1 MTITRSGMT
10 PEAIEELISQWVAE
24 ALVAQE
30 ANRNAGLI
38 GENQS
43 HNGDDD
49 DNKNGNHGNNNRD
62 GNQNGGNRGARINA
76 LMVRENGVCV
86 SCQQLF
92 PKLLSEVRYLHLA
105 YEMPWKELMKL
116 MIEELTLLC
125 PKMVPEENDKI
136 ERSAEQKRK
145 FNNNPRGN
153 RVQQI
158 PFKRQ
163 NVDQAYTVGN
173 NEKKGYV
180 GSAPYYY
187 KCRLH
192 HEGPC
197 TVKCTNCKKVD
208 HMARDCKTIIAA
220 QTSRAPIVN
229 QRVMTC
235 FGCDGQGNY
244 KSDYPKLKNQNC
256 GNKVDINDACG
267 RAYALGGGDSNLD
280 SNVVTGTFLL
290 NNRYPYILFDSSVD
304 RSFISTT
311 FSALID
317 IPPTVLDV
325 SYIVELADGRIARS
339 DTIIRGCT
347 LNLLHH
353 PFNIDL
359 MPVELGSFDVII
371 GMDWL
376 SKHHAVIVCDE
387 KIVRIPYGN
396 EILMVSVKKTEGKL
410 EEKRLEDVPIIQDFS
425 EGAPVLFVKKKD
437 RSFCMYIDYRELNK
451 LTVKNRYPIPGI
463 DDLFD
468 QLQGS
473 SVYSMIDQRSGY
485 HQLPVRDEDIP
496 KTAFRTRL
504 SGYYRRFIEG
514 FSKIARPMTK
524 LTQKSVKYEWE

>member
-1 MTITRSGMT
+1 MT
-10 PEAIEELISQWVAE
+10 PEAIEELISQWVVE

-38 GENQS
+38 RENQS
-43 HNGDDD
+43 QNGDDD
-49 DNKNGNHGNNNRD
+49 DNENGNHGNNNGD
-62 GNQNGGNRGARINA
+62 GNQNGGNGGARRNA
-76 LMVRENGVCV
+76 LMVRENRVGV
-86 SCQQLF
+86 SCQQLS
-92 PKLLSEVRYLHLA
+92 PKLLSEVCYLHLA

-125 PKMVPEENDKI
+125 PRMVPKENDKI

-145 FNNNPRGN
+145 FDNNPRGN
-153 RVQQI
+153 HVQQT

-208 HMARDCKTIIAA
+208 HMARTVA
-220 QTSRAPIVN
+220 
-229 QRVMTC
+229 
-235 FGCDGQGNY
+235 
-244 KSDYPKLKNQNC
+244 
-256 GNKVDINDACG
+256 INDACG
-267 RAYALGGGDSNLD
+267 RAYALGGGDRNSD
-280 SNVVTGTFLL
+280 SNVV
-290 NNRYPYILFDSSVD
+290 
-304 RSFISTT
+304 
-311 FSALID
+311 
-317 IPPTVLDV
+317 TVLDV
-325 SYIVELADGRIARS
+325 SYTVKLADGRIARS

-359 MPVELGSFDVII
+359 MPVELGSFDVIM

-396 EILMVSVKKTEGKL
+396 KILMVSVKKTEDKS
-410 EEKRLEDVPIIQDFS
+410 EEKQLEDVLIIQDFRES
-425 EGAPVLFVKKKD
+425 KDEHEENLKIILELLKKE
-437 RSFCMYIDYRELNK
+437 ELYAK
-451 LTVKNRYPIPGI
+451 FSKCLA
-463 DDLFD
+463 D
-468 QLQGS
+468 
-473 SVYSMIDQRSGY
+473 
-485 HQLPVRDEDIP
+485 
-496 KTAFRTRL
+496 
-504 SGYYRRFIEG
+504 YYRRFIEG

-524 LTQKSVKYEWE
+524 LTQKSVKYEWEEKEETTFQLLNQNLFSASILALPEGSENFMVYYDASHKGLARF